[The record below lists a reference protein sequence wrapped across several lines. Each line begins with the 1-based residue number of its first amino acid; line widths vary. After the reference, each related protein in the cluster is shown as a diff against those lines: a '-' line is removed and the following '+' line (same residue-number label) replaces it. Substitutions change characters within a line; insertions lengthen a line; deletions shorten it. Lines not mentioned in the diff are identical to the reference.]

1 MIKKRKVFFIFS
13 GILLLI
19 SIFSISIWGL
29 NLGIDFTGGSLLEVG
44 FDKNRPAIEDIRTSL
59 EDQSLDSLIVQ
70 PTGEN
75 DFIIRFQNV
84 DEETHQSIIS
94 SLRDLSVEKEIVLE
108 EKRFD
113 SIGPVIGQELK
124 DKTLWA
130 VMLSLFAIVSYV
142 AWAFRKI
149 SWPVASWKYGLVAI
163 ITLFHDIIIVL
174 GIFSILGRFL
184 NIEIG
189 VPFVA
194 ALMTILGYSVND
206 TIVVFDRVRENITHS
221 KHENFEE
228 IIGHSVSQSY
238 ARSINTSLTTLIV
251 LSAIL
256 LFGGETIKDFIMAL
270 IIGVL
275 FGTYSSLF
283 IASPLLVVLENLKHR
298 KK

>member
-44 FDKNRPAIEDIRTSL
+44 FDKNRPAIKDIHTSL

>member
-1 MIKKRKVFFIFS
+1 MIKKRKIFFIFS

-19 SIFSISIWGL
+19 SLFSILIWGL
-29 NLGIDFTGGSLLEVG
+29 NLGIDFRGGSLLEVG
-44 FDKNRPAIEDIRTSL
+44 FDKDRPTIEEVKTLL
-59 EDQSLDSLIVQ
+59 EEESLDSLIIQ
-70 PTGEN
+70 PSGEN
-75 DFIIRFQNV
+75 DFIIRFQNI

-94 SLRDLSVEKEIVLE
+94 ILTSFSGERDIVLE

-130 VMLSLFAIVSYV
+130 VVLSLFAIISYI

-206 TIVVFDRVRENITHS
+206 TIVIFDRIRENITHS

-228 IIGHSVSQSY
+228 IVEHSVNQSY
-238 ARSINTSLTTLIV
+238 VRSINTSLTTLIV
-251 LSAIL
+251 LAAIFF
-256 LFGGETIKDFIMAL
+256 FGGETIKDFIMAL
-270 IIGVL
+270 IVGVF

-298 KK
+298 K